1 MSKANKQSTRELN
14 DDELHFIGIKA
25 VYTHLIDNG
34 YEVIAVRKELEVN
47 PQILAKKDGEF
58 QLVVVKTRR
67 FPEMGILFPHVASQ
81 VIYLAKQRGG
91 KALFAS
97 VGVANGSGLTDEE
110 MSKPMKNGEYYINF
124 NGLLPIVEE

>member
-1 MSKANKQSTRELN
+1 MSKTNIQPQRELN

-34 YEVIAVRKELEVN
+34 YEVIAVRKEIEVN
-47 PQILAKKDGEF
+47 PQILAKKDGEYS
-58 QLVVVKTRR
+58 LVVVKTKR

-91 KALFAS
+91 KAFFAS
-97 VGVANGSGLTDEE
+97 VGIANASGSTDEE
-110 MSKPMKNGEYYINF
+110 MSKPEKNGEYFINF
-124 NGLLPIVEE
+124 KGLLPIIEE